1 MPAPPPSAAFT
12 LRTVDELDLDGE
24 RELAAVALCA
34 DLKEVLRRSRYRF
47 RVMPPGSAHRWD
59 RAVLLNLTF
68 WSPADQGDVLLDE
81 PVPADVIAHVAW
93 HHLCEQALP
102 QSGRPSPESLF
113 LGESIA
119 SAFDLYL
126 VGRLLP
132 LAPEAAY
139 LESQLPRLE
148 ETAAEAGLSEEAF
161 AALLESIAA
170 APERAFEELRQLLF
184 DATLR
189 LYRSAT
195 AEEGL
200 SALEA
205 FAGHRLAPL
214 LHRFELSNW
223 VLHARV
229 HAAAGATADAA
240 ALDLDAA
247 MRAAADPLALLDE
260 LWIAPRL
267 RGAAVR

>member
-1 MPAPPPSAAFT
+1 MPVPPAATAFT
-12 LRTVDELDLDGE
+12 LRTVDELEVEGE

-34 DLKEVLRRSRYRF
+34 DLKEVLRRARYRF

-68 WSPADQGDVLLDE
+68 WSPPDQGDVLLDE
-81 PVPADVIAHVAW
+81 PIPADVLAHVAW
-93 HHLCEQALP
+93 HHLCERALRQP
-102 QSGRPSPESLF
+102 GAPSPESLF
-113 LGESIA
+113 LGEAIA

-132 LAPEAAY
+132 IAPEAAF

-148 ETAAEAGLSEEAF
+148 ETAAEAGLGEQAF
-161 AALLESIAA
+161 AALLSDVAA
-170 APERAFEELRQLLF
+170 APERAFEDLRQLLF

-189 LYRSAT
+189 LYRCRSAD
-195 AEEGL
+195 EGL
-200 SALEA
+200 AALDSL
-205 FAGHRLAPL
+205 AGHRLAPL

-229 HAAAGATADAA
+229 HAAPGAVPDAA
-240 ALDLDAA
+240 ALALDAA
-247 MRAAADPLALLDE
+247 MRRAEDSLTLLDE
-260 LWIAPRL
+260 AWIAPRL
-267 RGAAVR
+267 RRVR